1 MRGFR
6 SGGGVFL
13 HVHALGCLFIFVC
26 LRGCRYHR
34 FFLPI
39 GVDALVCF
47 LLPLF
52 TATSICYLTTLPY
65 FTRL

>member
-13 HVHALGCLFIFVC
+13 HVHALGCLFIFVR

-34 FFLPI
+34 FFFCQLE
-39 GVDALVCF
+39 
-47 LLPLF
+47 
-52 TATSICYLTTLPY
+52 S
-65 FTRL
+65 TRLCVSYYHCSQLLLFVT